1 MNTVLIGWF
10 AAACLFVGMLVML
23 EVGRRFGACAFAADQ
38 EAKSGT
44 GPIEGAVF
52 ALLGLLMAFT
62 FSGALGRF
70 DERRGWIVDEAN
82 AVGTAWLR
90 LDVLPGPL
98 QAPIRDQMR
107 AYVDARLAAYE
118 HIRSDP
124 SSEPDFSAADQ
135 LGGAM
140 WKSAV
145 VAVQPPAPT
154 SAATL
159 LLPAL
164 NDVIDIAS
172 VRTAATRRHPPLIVY
187 SMLFLLAL
195 TAALFAGYGM
205 GVCSRRRWL
214 HTVGFAMVIC
224 GTIGVTLDLEY
235 PRRGFFRLDG
245 FDRVLADVRAGMK

>member
-23 EVGRRFGACAFAADQ
+23 EVGRRFGARAFAVDH
-38 EAKSGT
+38 EAKNGT

-70 DERRGWIVDEAN
+70 DERRGRIVDEAN

-90 LDVLPGPL
+90 FDLLPDAQQVPV
-98 QAPIRDQMR
+98 RSQMR

-118 HIRSDP
+118 RMRTEP
-124 SSEPDFSAADQ
+124 RSEPDFSAAEQ
-135 LGGAM
+135 LGAAM

-145 VAVQPPAPT
+145 VAVQPPAPP

-159 LLPAL
+159 VLPAL
-164 NDVIDIAS
+164 NEVLDIAS

-195 TAALFAGYGM
+195 AAALFAGYGM
-205 GVCSRRRWL
+205 GVCTRRRWL
-214 HTVGFAMVIC
+214 HTVGFALVTC

-235 PRRGFFRLDG
+235 PRHGLFRVDG